1 MSSINPSYLSP
12 PNFFRI
18 MAQKRDKRSLLSCA
32 PPPPHPHP
40 HPPSSGGL
48 SPLANAVTMWKLALP
63 LVPLLLPNISGVQ
76 QKDTKPKPNKQKHR
90 EKFEYYLPYFGWS
103 KSFATTVRSKL
114 HSALSGSLSLSLSF
128 SLSLSA
134 LWLARCTEGPSKLSP
149 QRGTSKHPWFFLF
162 VLKGSGPY

>member
-32 PPPPHPHP
+32 PPPHPP
-40 HPPSSGGL
+40 PPPSSGGL

-90 EKFEYYLPYFGWS
+90 EKFEYYFTLLWLVEILGDDGEKQAP
-103 KSFATTVRSKL
+103 
-114 HSALSGSLSLSLSF
+114 LSSLRVSLALSF

>member
-32 PPPPHPHP
+32 PPP

-48 SPLANAVTMWKLALP
+48 SPLANAVTMWKLAL
-63 LVPLLLPNISGVQ
+63 LLYPYCYQTFPESNKKTPNQ
-76 QKDTKPKPNKQKHR
+76 KPNKQKHR

-114 HSALSGSLSLSLSF
+114 HSALSGSLSLSLS
-128 SLSLSA
+128 LSLLLFGSRA
-134 LWLARCTEGPSKLSP
+134 AQKGLQSSLLNEGQASTRDFSFLSLRAP
-149 QRGTSKHPWFFLF
+149 DLI
-162 VLKGSGPY
+162 KGLCIR

>member
-48 SPLANAVTMWKLALP
+48 SPLANSVTMWKLAFLLYPYCYQTFPESNKKTPNQNQINKNTEKSSSTIYLTLAGRNP
-63 LVPLLLPNISGVQ
+63 LRRRWEASSTQ
-76 QKDTKPKPNKQKHR
+76 
-90 EKFEYYLPYFGWS
+90 
-103 KSFATTVRSKL
+103 
-114 HSALSGSLSLSLSF
+114 LSPGLSRSLSLSLS
-128 SLSLSA
+128 LASA
-134 LWLARCTEGPSKLSP
+134 LWLARCTEGPSKLAP
-149 QRGTSKHPWFFLF
+149 QRGTSKQAPVIFPFC
-162 VLKGSGPY
+162 P